1 MWVYGCFIF
10 GDLMRP
16 SDVFET
22 VDIWEASFLRA
33 HGAILAGKRKN
44 GDRVVFLFGDRPTC
58 ERLALT
64 FMNNAAVPIGSLK
77 TAYRDLKRVVFE
89 DAPHSPRTE

>member
-1 MWVYGCFIF
+1 MQ
-10 GDLMRP
+10 P
-16 SDVFET
+16 SDAFET

-33 HGAILAGKRKN
+33 HGANLAGKRRN
-44 GDRVVFLFGDRPTC
+44 AARVVFLFGDRPTC
-58 ERLALT
+58 EKLALA

-89 DAPHSPRTE
+89 GESQFSGIG